1 MGKTF
6 AEKIL
11 AQKAGLAAVEPGQIV
26 TARPDL
32 GMSHDNTA
40 AIVQLFHRIS
50 LKRVQEPGKFVVILD
65 HVVPAAS
72 VEYAQNHKD
81 IREFVREQGIRF
93 YDVGRGVCHQV
104 VVEEGLARPGDLI
117 LGADSHT
124 PTYGALG
131 AFSAGIGRSEMAALW
146 ATGELWLK
154 VPTSFRIELEG
165 ELPEL
170 VTAKDVILYLIG
182 KLGADGAVYRSVE
195 FAGPIVERM
204 GIADRM
210 VMANMAAE
218 MGAKNAFIAP
228 DETTFAY
235 LADRTKDAFTPI
247 YPDPD
252 AVYEKVVRFDVGDLE
267 PQVACPPG
275 VDHVVPISHVAGKKV
290 DQVVLGTCTN
300 GRIEDL
306 RLAAEVMSGRP
317 VAEGVRMIV
326 LPASQ
331 EVWLQAAEEGLLA
344 EFVAAG
350 ALVLNPGCGPCL
362 GAHEGVLAPGEV
374 GLATSNRNFKGRMG
388 SPDAELYLGS
398 PAVAAAAAATGKITD
413 PRRLLEEGR

>member
-26 TARPDL
+26 TVRPDL

-40 AIVQLFHRIS
+40 AIAKLFGKIGR
-50 LKRVQEPGKFVVILD
+50 KRVKEPEKFVVILD

-72 VEYAQNHKD
+72 VEYAENHKE

-104 VVEEGLARPGDLI
+104 VVEEGLAGPGDLV

-124 PTYGALG
+124 PTYGAVG

-154 VPTSFRIELEG
+154 VPTSLCIELAG
-165 ELPEL
+165 ALPEL
-170 VTAKDVILYLIG
+170 VTAKDVILHVIG
-182 KLGADGAVYRSVE
+182 KLGADGALYQSVE
-195 FAGPIVERM
+195 FTGSLVARM
-204 GIADRM
+204 AVPDRM
-210 VMANMAAE
+210 VITNMAAE
-218 MGAKNAFIAP
+218 MGAKNAFFAP
-228 DETTFAY
+228 DEITFGY
-235 LADRTKDAFTPI
+235 LAARTDRTFTPV

-252 AVYEKVVRFDVGDLE
+252 AHYQDTIRFDVSRLE
-267 PQVACPPG
+267 PQVACPPD
-275 VDHVVPISHVAGKKV
+275 VDHVVPISQVAGKKV
-290 DQVVLGTCTN
+290 DQVVVGTCTN

-306 RLAAEVMSGRP
+306 RLAAEVMADQP
-317 VAEGVRMIV
+317 VAEGVRMLIV
-326 LPASQ
+326 PASR
-331 EVWLQAAEEGLLA
+331 EVWIQAAEEGLLSLFA
-344 EFVAAG
+344 EAG

-398 PAVAAAAAATGKITD
+398 PAVAAAAAVTGRITD
-413 PRRLLEEGR
+413 PRRLLEEER

>member
-26 TARPDL
+26 TVKPDL

-40 AIVQLFHRIS
+40 AIAKLFAKIGR
-50 LKRVQEPGKFVVILD
+50 KRVREPEKLVVILD

-72 VEYAQNHKD
+72 VDYAQNHRE

-104 VVEEGLARPGDLI
+104 VVEEGLVGPGDLA

-124 PTYGALG
+124 PTYGAVG
-131 AFSAGIGRSEMAALW
+131 AFSAGIGRSEMAAVW

-154 VPTSFRIELEG
+154 VPTTLRIELDG
-165 ELPEL
+165 ALPEL
-170 VTAKDVILYLIG
+170 VTPKDVILHVIG
-182 KLGADGAVYRSVE
+182 RLGADGALYRSVE
-195 FAGPIVERM
+195 FAGPLAGRM
-204 GIADRM
+204 TVSDRM
-210 VMANMAAE
+210 VIANMAAE
-218 MGAKNAFIAP
+218 MGAKNAFFAP
-228 DETTFAY
+228 DETTLSY
-235 LADRTKDAFTPI
+235 LSARTDRTFAPVF
-247 YPDPD
+247 PDPD
-252 AVYEKVVRFDVGDLE
+252 AHYEGTVRFEVGELE
-267 PQVACPPG
+267 PQVACPPD
-275 VDHVVPISHVAGKKV
+275 VDHVVPISEIAGKRV
-290 DQVVLGTCTN
+290 DQVVVGTCTN

-306 RLAAEVMSGRP
+306 RLAAEVMAGRP
-317 VAEGVRMIV
+317 VADGVRMLIV
-326 LPASQ
+326 PASR
-331 EVWLQAAEEGLLA
+331 EVWLRAAEEGLLA
-344 EFVAAG
+344 LFAEAG

-362 GAHEGVLAPGEV
+362 GAHEGVLAAGEV
-374 GLATSNRNFKGRMG
+374 CLATSNRNFRGRMG

-413 PRRLLEEGR
+413 PRQLI

>member
-26 TARPDL
+26 TVKADL

-40 AIVQLFHRIS
+40 AIAKLFAKIGR
-50 LKRVQEPGKFVVILD
+50 KQVREPEKLVVILD
-65 HVVPAAS
+65 HVVPAAT
-72 VEYAQNHKD
+72 VDYAQNHKE
-81 IREFVREQGIRF
+81 IREFVRQQGIRF

-104 VVEEGLARPGDLI
+104 VVEEGLVGPGLLV

-124 PTYGALG
+124 PTYGAVG
-131 AFSAGIGRSEMAALW
+131 AFAAGIGRSEMAALW

-154 VPTSFRIELEG
+154 VPTTLRLELEG
-165 ELPEL
+165 DLPEL
-170 VTAKDVILYLIG
+170 VTAKDVILHVIG
-182 KLGADGAVYRSVE
+182 KLGADGALYRSVE
-195 FAGPIVERM
+195 FAGSLAERM
-204 GIADRM
+204 SVSDRM

-218 MGAKNAFIAP
+218 MGAKNAFFAP

-235 LADRTKDAFTPI
+235 LSARTDRAFTPVV
-247 YPDPD
+247 PDPD
-252 AVYEKVVRFDVGDLE
+252 ARYEQTIRFEVGGLE
-267 PQVACPPG
+267 PQVACPPD
-275 VDHVVPISHVAGKKV
+275 VDHVVPISEVVGKRV
-290 DQVVLGTCTN
+290 DQVVVGTCTN

-306 RLAAEVMSGRP
+306 RLAAVVMAGQP
-317 VAEGVRMIV
+317 VADGVRMLIV
-326 LPASQ
+326 PASR
-331 EVWLQAAEEGLLA
+331 EVWVQAAEEGLLA
-344 EFVAAG
+344 LFAEAG

-374 GLATSNRNFKGRMG
+374 ALATSNRNFKGRMG

-398 PAVAAAAAATGKITD
+398 PAVAAAAAVTGRITD